1 MPLLGSRFRFH
12 SDSTPQPE
20 PARHLPAEPTDVR
33 GPTHTRVRRLCH
45 VLRRGTYPSARYVD
59 DVRAPR
65 CPGRSSGPGT
75 GTRRLVFV
83 TREDRTGGRYAFWA
97 QSGLPANTRIG
108 STAEAENR

>member
-20 PARHLPAEPTDVR
+20 PARHLPSETGAR

-59 DVRAPR
+59 DVRTPR

-75 GTRRLVFV
+75 GTRRLIFV
-83 TREDRTGGRYAFWA
+83 TRDDRTAGRYALWA
-97 QSGLPANTRIG
+97 QSGLLANARIG
-108 STAEAENR
+108 SAAEAEKR